1 MEFSSFFELG
11 DGWSFGSILVKV
23 NQSSKYLAWR
33 GASKK
38 VEKPRPHIICVIAA
52 NNVTFSLKYHCPIA
66 PAILN
71 NCLMLNQHL
80 ARQEQNANY
89 VTSILVF
96 ENFNNLETLPSG
108 LHVIN
113 QSYVFENVTFLALI
127 CWGLKIN
134 KQANCL
140 QSGMAWKNRQF

>member
-1 MEFSSFFELG
+1 MKFLKLDFLKMEFSSFFELG

-38 VEKPRPHIICVIAA
+38 VERPRPHIICVIAA

-89 VTSILVF
+89 VTSILVLK
-96 ENFNNLETLPSG
+96 NFSNLETLSKWWTSCYRHK
-108 LHVIN
+108 LCTRKSKKSCFV
-113 QSYVFENVTFLALI
+113 ED
-127 CWGLKIN
+127 LK
-134 KQANCL
+134 K
-140 QSGMAWKNRQF
+140 K